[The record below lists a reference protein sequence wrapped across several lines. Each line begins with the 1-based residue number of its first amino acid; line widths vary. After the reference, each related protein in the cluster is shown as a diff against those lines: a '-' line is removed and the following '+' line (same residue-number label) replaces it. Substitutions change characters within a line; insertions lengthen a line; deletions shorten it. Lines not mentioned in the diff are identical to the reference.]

1 VIFVDEMNSLGLR
14 LAGRALRQPEVR
26 PANVTMDWIPEDG
39 KRSRKGP
46 EKKLAYDICRI
57 FLQGI
62 EMTWRGA
69 KRVASDRQRWRN
81 PVVRRSVGWAA
92 GRASGL

>member
-14 LAGRALRQPEVR
+14 LAEVR

-46 EKKLAYDICRI
+46 EKNLAYDICRI

-62 EMTWRGA
+62 EMTWPAIVRDGGIPSSDVLLDGRQEGHPACKKLSSGGA
-69 KRVASDRQRWRN
+69 E
-81 PVVRRSVGWAA
+81 
-92 GRASGL
+92 